1 MADFAA
7 QVCSDTERWQSGRM
21 HQTRNL
27 AYVHSVPWV
36 QIPPF
41 PPNTTNKPLIFK
53 GFFVFWFLWHAI
65 RYVIR
70 YVIFPESVAPHVP
83 MSMSLL
89 TYPDPFKS
97 VSLLVPIKI

>member
-41 PPNTTNKPLIFK
+41 PPKIRANAHKARISPREDA
-53 GFFVFWFLWHAI
+53 GFLLNSACYFFLMA
-65 RYVIR
+65 
-70 YVIFPESVAPHVP
+70 
-83 MSMSLL
+83 
-89 TYPDPFKS
+89 
-97 VSLLVPIKI
+97 